1 MRLCQLSVLIAEKL
15 RKVFWLEDRI
25 FSHDSSTRM
34 LYPRSLVTSHGEHEL
49 LTSVDF
55 GPVIL
60 QLYDQLIFLN
70 LRLPYIEKCYKYLM
84 MRLNNTWKCLIHRQY
99 LWNIFPCPTYF
110 LAHVICSYLRH
121 LPTGL
126 HEVWM
131 CPNIY
136 FFFWKEKHLLE
147 MWLLH
152 LDFLK
157 NKQSVEVSILVSYSN
172 PNFLS
177 L

>member
-136 FFFWKEKHLLE
+136 FF
-147 MWLLH
+147 
-152 LDFLK
+152 LK
-157 NKQSVEVSILVSYSN
+157 GKTSFGNVIITPGFS
-172 PNFLS
+172 
-177 L
+177 